1 MKLDNTRKKIEKKR
15 SRIEAMKAE
24 LKKLEETEK
33 GQENTDMLKQIRKSV
48 SYDEFI
54 VLWAETQKRK
64 DELLARHK
72 RENERNSSD
81 EESEIHSDIT

>member
-24 LKKLEETEK
+24 LKELEAAKK
-33 GQENTDMLKQIRKSV
+33 GQENADMLKHIRKSV
-48 SYDEFI
+48 SYDEFL
-54 VLWAETQKRK
+54 VLWAETQQRK

-72 RENERNSSD
+72 KKEMERTQQNENE
-81 EESEIHSDIT
+81 IHNDTA

>member
-24 LKKLEETEK
+24 LKELEAAEK
-33 GQENTDMLKQIRKSV
+33 GQENTDMLKQIRKNV

-54 VLWAETQKRK
+54 VLWAEAQKYK

-72 RENERNSSD
+72 QENERNND
-81 EESEIHSDIT
+81 NES

>member
-24 LKKLEETEK
+24 LKELEAAEK

-54 VLWAETQKRK
+54 VLWAETQKHK
-64 DELLARHK
+64 DELLARH
-72 RENERNSSD
+72 RQNSERNNNDD
-81 EESEIHSDIT
+81 ESKIHSDID